1 MEVLGAVLSFLVP
14 GACTHS
20 QFWYHG
26 ALPRILLSPLLSLS
40 GGLVYTWASGC
51 STSSPSKQ
59 AFLPWE
65 KRLLI
70 LWCPPQNTDFILTCD
85 HFLACIYWL
94 ATLRGE
100 GFVLFMF
107 VSLVCSLEPG
117 ISGCPYTVMH
127 LLKINIFVATRLCFL
142 HIKICI

>member
-1 MEVLGAVLSFLVP
+1 MLVVKSREGEAKGCEMEVLGAVLSFLVP

-59 AFLPWE
+59 AFQQGE
-65 KRLLI
+65 KAV
-70 LWCPPQNTDFILTCD
+70 
-85 HFLACIYWL
+85 HS
-94 ATLRGE
+94 
-100 GFVLFMF
+100 V
-107 VSLVCSLEPG
+107 VSPSEHRFH
-117 ISGCPYTVMH
+117 SHM
-127 LLKINIFVATRLCFL
+127 
-142 HIKICI
+142 